1 MSCWCISSRSC
12 PLCRSCGWSFYEPSH
27 MTYQLGTHL
36 VPPPVAVRLQVG
48 RNGTAYVPGPW
59 AYNHHTQWLLRWAY
73 QSWQHTVDQRANPP
87 ASSAGHWFMLLA
99 LRSTN
104 SVSPKGRSP
113 PPFWPNFLW
122 CGRWVLWFCHILA
135 PVPPFPFWQLWE
147 KHYIYIL
154 GLIVLYITVM
164 AKFPFCLRQVDC
176 HA

>member
-87 ASSAGHWFMLLA
+87 ASSAGHWFMLVA

-113 PPFWPNFLW
+113 L
-122 CGRWVLWFCHILA
+122 LS
-135 PVPPFPFWQLWE
+135 
-147 KHYIYIL
+147 
-154 GLIVLYITVM
+154 GLISFDVVVEFFDFVTFWLLSLPSLSDSFGRNTTYTY
-164 AKFPFCLRQVDC
+164 
-176 HA
+176 